1 MERTLYLS
9 AASAASAY
17 PGTREMDAPL
27 SVSSHCCTRD
37 RGGSHYGLVHKSPLG
52 RDTSTTYVYSP
63 KQITSDFRVVQ
74 RGKEIHFC
82 HVPPR
87 RAETFVNCSGGHLAQ
102 Q

>member
-1 MERTLYLS
+1 M
-9 AASAASAY
+9 
-17 PGTREMDAPL
+17 L
-27 SVSSHCCTRD
+27 SVSAHRVVPGTEEAHIMD
-37 RGGSHYGLVHKSPLG
+37 WFINHHLG
-52 RDTSTTYVYSP
+52 RDTSTAYVYSP
-63 KQITSDFRVVQ
+63 KQITSDFRAVQ

>member
-9 AASAASAY
+9 AASAY
-17 PGTREMDAPL
+17 LGTREVDAPL
-27 SVSSHCCTRD
+27 SVSSQGCTRD
-37 RGGSHYGLVHKSPLG
+37 RGGPHYGLVHKSPLG
-52 RDTSTTYVYSP
+52 RDTSTAYVYSP
-63 KQITSDFRVVQ
+63 KQITSDFRAVQ

-87 RAETFVNCSGGHLAQ
+87 RAETLVNCSGGRLAQ

>member
-1 MERTLYLS
+1 
-9 AASAASAY
+9 
-17 PGTREMDAPL
+17 MDWFINHHL
-27 SVSSHCCTRD
+27 EETQV
-37 RGGSHYGLVHKSPLG
+37 LLM
-52 RDTSTTYVYSP
+52 YSP